1 MIFCIA
7 IPTPR
12 TTRSQLE
19 YFPEYNEEL
28 RHAIVLTVI
37 RDAPETQAIHQKE
50 LELQA
55 KSRRE
60 MEELAKQKN
69 MNNATDEYIEAA
81 YLIKMYHSYAGIRDD
96 PKNVTKVLN
105 SLPTKTAKYE
115 ALRQNILMRSKGFG
129 WEWAHHAWSKDGD
142 TYSIKILANHLRWV
156 IRQQIKRKLS
166 APTEPKTNVP
176 QRMALSILGT
186 QIDDVFELD
195 AKYMEDEKEFKIN
208 AAKLEKEREASG
220 ETSIYSRMQPFY
232 WPELCDLQD
241 RRIDVLT

>member
-1 MIFCIA
+1 MHRNTNSKNNKKSAGIF
-7 IPTPR
+7 R
-12 TTRSQLE
+12 KYSKE
-19 YFPEYNEEL
+19 H
-28 RHAIVLTVI
+28 RHAIVLTAM

-115 ALRQNILMRSKGFG
+115 ALPQHILMRSKGFA

-142 TYSIKILANHLRWV
+142 TCLFKDLANHLRWV
-156 IRQQIKRKLS
+156 I
-166 APTEPKTNVP
+166 
-176 QRMALSILGT
+176 
-186 QIDDVFELD
+186 
-195 AKYMEDEKEFKIN
+195 
-208 AAKLEKEREASG
+208 
-220 ETSIYSRMQPFY
+220 
-232 WPELCDLQD
+232 
-241 RRIDVLT
+241 